1 VGADKLGEV
10 EADTEVEAVAKAAKE
25 FRTVESKL
33 MAVRQQTAISVCH
46 LGRALRLPVA
56 APRLADSEKSPG
68 VPR

>member
-25 FRTVESKL
+25 FRTVGSKL
-33 MAVRQQTAISVCH
+33 MGGATAISVCH
-46 LGRALRLPVA
+46 LGRALRLLIA
-56 APRLADSEKSPG
+56 APRLATSEKSPG